1 MAKRSTSSDK
11 VRIDPIFPIPEG
23 SEDQFVRED
32 MDVLEGNVE
41 SADLSFL
48 ADFDDS
54 VETGL
59 EIPQDFTIVS
69 QTLRRAPGG
78 QQVVDVVI
86 EVPDVIGATNY
97 EIQVA
102 KL

>member
-54 VETGL
+54 VEIGL